1 MANLSNGRHG
11 KLDGEVGH
19 GIHQLVL
26 VLKGLILLVR
36 RPAVFCD
43 KRVHICCD
51 EVTAKSTKGRG
62 GSSMTMLTPWNWLA
76 MRIARALG
84 ECLGDKI
91 RESRLSNRGRRLL
104 FAVEIGVSS
113 SWRR

>member
-11 KLDGEVGH
+11 KLDREVGH
-19 GIHQLVL
+19 GIQQIIL

-43 KRVHICCD
+43 KGVHICCD
-51 EVTAKSTKGRG
+51 EVTASLQRSWRLVDDDVDALELAGDG
-62 GSSMTMLTPWNWLA
+62 GSLA
-76 MRIARALG
+76 AAVESSW

-91 RESRLSNRGRRLL
+91 
-104 FAVEIGVSS
+104 
-113 SWRR
+113 

>member
-1 MANLSNGRHG
+1 MAYLSNGRHG

-51 EVTAKSTKGRG
+51 EVTASLQR
-62 GSSMTMLTPWNWLA
+62 S
-76 MRIARALG
+76 
-84 ECLGDKI
+84 
-91 RESRLSNRGRRLL
+91 
-104 FAVEIGVSS
+104 
-113 SWRR
+113 